1 MKNINVDGMVAY
13 LTRIDWQHILS
24 VCLTPDDLWSAFKNV
39 LLLGIESYVPTYTN
53 QSISTSQ
60 RKVKRYPPGIKR
72 SIARKRCLW
81 RQHKKHPHDNNIKA
95 AYNKI
100 ADKCRQLISKYE
112 LKTEE
117 RVISDNNV
125 GSFYKFVNKRL
136 SCKQGVS
143 VLKKINGEIITDDAE
158 RADLLNEYFSSVC
171 VNDNG
176 LLPPIHRRVP
186 DDTFIENITFTSR
199 KVLQAIKN

>member
-1 MKNINVDGMVAY
+1 M
-13 LTRIDWQHILS
+13 
-24 VCLTPDDLWSAFKNV
+24 
-39 LLLGIESYVPTYTN
+39 
-53 QSISTSQ
+53 
-60 RKVKRYPPGIKR
+60 
-72 SIARKRCLW
+72 
-81 RQHKKHPHDNNIKA
+81 
-95 AYNKI
+95 
-100 ADKCRQLISKYE
+100 
-112 LKTEE
+112 
-117 RVISDNNV
+117 
-125 GSFYKFVNKRL
+125 NKRL

-199 KVLQAIKN
+199 KVLQAIKKLKK